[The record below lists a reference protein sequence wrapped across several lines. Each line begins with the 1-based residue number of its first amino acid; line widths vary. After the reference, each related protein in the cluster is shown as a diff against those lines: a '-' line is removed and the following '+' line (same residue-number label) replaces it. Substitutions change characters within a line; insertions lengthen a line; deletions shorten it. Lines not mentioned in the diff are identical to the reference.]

1 MLLCLYAIVR
11 NYFNKNKRWYYYVIP
26 LVLIAFIWVT
36 TLQGISNEVI
46 LPDEDPTG
54 SFGEVGGIL
63 VICEFLGLMIW
74 SKVIYGTFKK

>member
-11 NYFNKNKRWYYYVIP
+11 NYFNRNKKWYYYIIP
-26 LVLIAFIWVT
+26 LVLIAFIWMT

-63 VICEFLGLMIW
+63 TICEFLGFMLW

>member
-11 NYFNKNKRWYYYVIP
+11 NYFNRNKKWYYYVIP
-26 LVLIAFIWVT
+26 LVLVAIIWVY
-36 TLQGISNEVI
+36 TLDGISTEVI
-46 LPDEDPTG
+46 LPDDDPTG

-63 VICEFLGLMIW
+63 VICEFLGFVLW

>member
-11 NYFNKNKRWYYYVIP
+11 NYFNRNKKWYYYVIP
-26 LVLIAFIWVT
+26 LVFIAFIWVY
-36 TLQGISNEVI
+36 TLDGISTEVI

-63 VICEFLGLMIW
+63 VICEFLGFMLW

>member
-1 MLLCLYAIVR
+1 MLLCLFKVIKEYL
-11 NYFNKNKRWYYYVIP
+11 NGNKKWYYYIMP
-26 LVLIAFIWVT
+26 LILITFIWVT

-63 VICEFLGLMIW
+63 VICEFLGFMLW